1 MKHNRIAA
9 WVLLGS
15 AALGLFALP
24 VSYANGPKTPAK
36 EVTFNKDIAPIFH
49 AKCAECHHPG
59 EAAPFSTL
67 TYKDVRPWAKSIK
80 EKVINREMPPW
91 HADPHY
97 GEWANDRRLSP
108 QQIQAITAWVDQ
120 GAKEGNPKDLPP
132 TPQFTDG
139 WSIGKPDLVISMNE
153 EFTLDA
159 HGPDEYQYF
168 DIPTNFTEDKYVMMA
183 EARPSNRK
191 IVHHM
196 KFSNFDSSE
205 YVSPLLDISATKY
218 ICSYETELGCERV
231 QEFWFQD

>member
-1 MKHNRIAA
+1 
-9 WVLLGS
+9 
-15 AALGLFALP
+15 
-24 VSYANGPKTPAK
+24 
-36 EVTFNKDIAPIFH
+36 
-49 AKCAECHHPG
+49 
-59 EAAPFSTL
+59 L